1 MDKQTAIHE
10 YLKRHHVGKDN
21 AIYSRDLQSL
31 FCIDGRN
38 LRRKVNALRKDGV
51 PICSGDTG
59 YYYAQHQQEIN
70 ETVCRMNSL
79 LTTISN
85 ARTGLLF
92 ASILAPTA
100 SKVELTIKIE

>member
-21 AIYSRDLQSL
+21 AIYSRDLQRL

-51 PICSGDTG
+51 PICSGETG
-59 YYYAQHQQEIN
+59 YYYAQHQQEIH
-70 ETVCRMNSL
+70 ETVCRMDGIVATVSD
-79 LTTISN
+79 
-85 ARTGLLF
+85 ARTGLLV
-92 ASILAPTA
+92 ASILPSTD
-100 SKVELTIKIE
+100 SKVELIIKIE